1 MSVSKKPLLD
11 YKVDGTIAAAAT
23 VYVNVPVV
31 KGMIG
36 LQISWIDA
44 ISSAA
49 ITLEL
54 SSFPVEEATRDQAAG
69 YVWGP
74 SGVTITGPA
83 ASAAGTALV
92 NVENVRQSRARLK
105 IVGAATTSLIVYNG
119 DHPQ

>member
-1 MSVSKKPLLD
+1 MSVSKKPLFD
-11 YKVDGTIAAAAT
+11 YKVDGILSGTS
-23 VYVNVPVV
+23 YVNVPVV

-36 LQISWIDA
+36 LQVSWVDA
-44 ISSAA
+44 TSNAA

-54 SSFPVEEATRDQAAG
+54 SSFPVEEAGRDQVAG
-69 YVWGP
+69 YVWGA

-105 IVGAATTSLIVYNG
+105 IVTAANTSLIIYNG